1 MSRRKE
7 ICREIIDQMHPD
19 VVRRADR
26 LLAKLLI
33 KCPQAKA
40 DGADKVK
47 FTADPDV
54 LRVLATYASFGHR
67 SFIDSMKSVLEE
79 RDTLLGESDDSFD
92 EFDFA
97 DDESDA
103 NAGEHQTTSLS
114 DDDPMMQA
122 LDDLSADDYH

>member
-7 ICREIIDQMHPD
+7 ICREIIDHMHPD
-19 VVRRADR
+19 VVKRADR

-47 FTADPDV
+47 FSADPDV

-67 SFIDSMKSVLEE
+67 SFIESMRSVLEE
-79 RDTLLGESDDSFD
+79 RALHVGDVGEPDDAFSIENQNLIQEDSDPDMV
-92 EFDFA
+92 E
-97 DDESDA
+97 
-103 NAGEHQTTSLS
+103 
-114 DDDPMMQA
+114 A
-122 LDDLSADDYH
+122 LDDAESDLFK